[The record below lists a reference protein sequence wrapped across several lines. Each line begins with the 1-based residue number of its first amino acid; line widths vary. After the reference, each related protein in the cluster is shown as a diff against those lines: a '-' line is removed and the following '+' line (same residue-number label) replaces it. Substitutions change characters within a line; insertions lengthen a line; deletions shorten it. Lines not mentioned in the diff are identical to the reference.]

1 MPKLKISVLTMI
13 ILPFLTFL
21 PMTANAKSWVCESG
35 ELIREIAIKRETANA
50 APCSVIY
57 DKEIEGQ
64 GSQTLWSAQ
73 HDGAYCDAKADALAE
88 KLTGFGW
95 TCTAN

>member
-1 MPKLKISVLTMI
+1 MQKLKIAVLTMM
-13 ILPFLTFL
+13 ILPFL
-21 PMTANAKSWVCESG
+21 PMTASAESWVCESG
-35 ELIREIAIKRETANA
+35 ELIREIAIKRESANA

-64 GSQTLWSAQ
+64 GSEVLWSAQ
-73 HDGAYCDAKADALAE
+73 NDGAYCDAKADALAE

>member
-1 MPKLKISVLTMI
+1 MQKLKIALLTMM
-13 ILPFLTFL
+13 ILPFL
-21 PMTANAKSWVCESG
+21 PMTVSASSWVCESG
-35 ELIREIAIKRETANA
+35 EVLREIAIKRDTDKA

-64 GSQTLWSAQ
+64 GSQVLWTAQ
-73 HDGAYCDAKADALAE
+73 NDGAYCDAKADGLAE